1 MTISGGP
8 VFWLLATLAVAAVVI
23 FFERFFELRRVQID
37 WQDFVKGV
45 INVLASGNADE
56 ALAICEDTAV
66 PVANVVATAIR
77 HRDASARVLRE
88 AVDSQGR
95 AEIGRLDRRLAALAI
110 IGQIAPLLG
119 LLGTVVGFIKTVL
132 IVNSQELV
140 TRADLLNASMEALL
154 SAALGLGVAI
164 PVAVMYGMLRVRM
177 ERIVV
182 EMEAA
187 ALYLNAAA
195 AGKNALALLTISD
208 SLVTGEALPAEERQ
222 NSFTKMM
229 EIALEIA

>member
-8 VFWLLATLAVAAVVI
+8 VFWLLVALAVAAVVI

-132 IVNSQELV
+132 LVNSQELV
-140 TRADLLNASMEALL
+140 ARADLLNSSMEALL
-154 SAALGLGVAI
+154 AAALGLGVAI

-187 ALYLNAAA
+187 ASQITGY
-195 AGKNALALLTISD
+195 IS
-208 SLVTGEALPAEERQ
+208 TREANTREA
-222 NSFTKMM
+222 KK
-229 EIALEIA
+229 

>member
-8 VFWLLATLAVAAVVI
+8 VFWLLVALAVAAVVI

-45 INVLASGNADE
+45 INVLGGGNAEE

-66 PVANVVATAIR
+66 PVASVVATAIR
-77 HRDASARVLRE
+77 HRDAGARVLRE

-95 AEIGRLDRRLAALAI
+95 AEISRLDRRLAALAI
-110 IGQIAPLLG
+110 IGQISPLIG
-119 LLGTVVGFIKTVL
+119 LLGTIIGFIKTVL
-132 IVNSQELV
+132 LINSQELV
-140 TRADLLNASMEALL
+140 ARADLLNSSMEALL

-164 PVAVMYGMLRVRM
+164 PVTVMYGVLRVRM

-187 ALYLNAAA
+187 ASQ
-195 AGKNALALLTISD
+195 I
-208 SLVTGEALPAEERQ
+208 TGYIATREA
-222 NSFTKMM
+222 KK
-229 EIALEIA
+229 

>member
-1 MTISGGP
+1 M
-8 VFWLLATLAVAAVVI
+8 FWLLVALAIAAVVI

-132 IVNSQELV
+132 LVNSQELV
-140 TRADLLNASMEALL
+140 ARADLLNSSMEALL
-154 SAALGLGVAI
+154 AAALGLGVAI

-187 ALYLNAAA
+187 ASQITGY
-195 AGKNALALLTISD
+195 IS
-208 SLVTGEALPAEERQ
+208 TREANTREA
-222 NSFTKMM
+222 KK
-229 EIALEIA
+229 